1 MKIGSIDKIP
11 EFIQSVKDGDGRLM
25 GFGHR
30 VYKTYDPRARIMKK
44 MCDKVLDELHIS
56 DPLLDIAKQ
65 LEDHGLTQAKGFDN
79 SSIAILVN
87 RLSSLEN
94 TLSNMKAKLAAIEL
108 DGKAK
113 QKVST

>member
-1 MKIGSIDKIP
+1 M
-11 EFIQSVKDGDGRLM
+11 L
-25 GFGHR
+25 GHR
-30 VYKTYDPRARIMKK
+30 FIKIRATWYHADEVLQIDDLGGRMRVMLSTGLKLDLDPIEGEK
-44 MCDKVLDELHIS
+44 
-56 DPLLDIAKQ
+56 IAKQ

-113 QKVST
+113 PKVST

>member
-1 MKIGSIDKIP
+1 M
-11 EFIQSVKDGDGRLM
+11 
-25 GFGHR
+25 R
-30 VYKTYDPRARIMKK
+30 VTLSTGLKLDLDPIECEK
-44 MCDKVLDELHIS
+44 
-56 DPLLDIAKQ
+56 IAKQ